1 MVRYIALPMGEASG
15 VGPEMIIKALQVVDH
30 KVYGGIIVV
39 GDLNLF
45 KKVARDIELPLPFTA
60 YVSSDEDLASRQK
73 EGENHIFYDLQLID
87 VDLFKYGV
95 ISHQTGRATYA
106 CTAKAVELIQN
117 SYAHSLVTVP
127 LDARAISMA
136 GINENRYQTSRFAT
150 LQRYRTRKRLI

>member
-39 GDLNLF
+39 GALNLF

-87 VDLFKYGV
+87 MDLFKY
-95 ISHQTGRATYA
+95 
-106 CTAKAVELIQN
+106 AVELIEDTQQKN
-117 SYAHSLVTVP
+117 ISLGKQIIRNCK
-127 LDARAISMA
+127 LAQILSINKDAD
-136 GINENRYQTSRFAT
+136 
-150 LQRYRTRKRLI
+150 